1 METCLWIRLVLG
13 GALGATA
20 VSMSN
25 FIVRYKVGKNP
36 SLVKRP
42 FNTVL
47 MGILSVLL
55 CSFSTVYIGGRIS
68 LVQELITAV
77 FVYFVCVGTIVDNRI
92 RIIANEMV
100 ALIAGMGIIYRI
112 SYGDPLGQLLNS
124 LLAVAFMVVLLLIS
138 LKIGQWLKL
147 SSLMLGAG
155 DFKLLLAVALVSG
168 YPGVQ
173 TALLNM
179 AVALLVFITAGIVTK
194 RLTLYSTFPMA
205 GFIFFGLWTFLLQI
219 DLLSAALQILG

>member
-1 METCLWIRLVLG
+1 M
-13 GALGATA
+13 LGATA
-20 VSMSN
+20 VSLSD
-25 FIVRYKVGKNP
+25 FIVRYKMSKNP
-36 SLVKRP
+36 QLVNRP
-42 FNTVL
+42 FNAVL
-47 MGILSVLL
+47 MGILSVLI
-55 CSFSTVYIGGRIS
+55 CSVSAVHIGGRIS

-100 ALIAGMGIIYRI
+100 AAIATLGIVYRVV
-112 SYGDPLGQLLNS
+112 SGDPVGQLLSS
-124 LLAVAFMVVLLLIS
+124 LLAVAFMIVLIFIS

-173 TALLNM
+173 ITLINM
-179 AVALLVFITAGIVTK
+179 AAALLVFITIGIVTK

-205 GFIFFGLWTFLLQI
+205 GFIFFGFWTFLLNI
-219 DLLSAALQILG
+219 DVLDEVLQIL

>member
-20 VSMSN
+20 VSMSD
-25 FIVRYKVGKNP
+25 FIVRYKMSKNP
-36 SLVKRP
+36 QLVNRP
-42 FNTVL
+42 FNAVL

-55 CSFSTVYIGGRIS
+55 CSFSAVYIGGRIS
-68 LVQELITAV
+68 LMQELITAV

-100 ALIAGMGIIYRI
+100 TVIAALGIVYRVV
-112 SYGDPLGQLLNS
+112 SGDPVGQLLSS
-124 LLAVAFMVVLLLIS
+124 LLAVAFMIALLLIS

>member
-1 METCLWIRLVLG
+1 METGLWVRLILG
-13 GALGATA
+13 VMLGATA
-20 VSMSN
+20 VSLSD
-25 FIVRYKVGKNP
+25 FIVRYKMSKNP
-36 SLVKRP
+36 QLVNRP
-42 FNTVL
+42 FNAVL
-47 MGILSVLL
+47 MGILSVLI
-55 CSFSTVYIGGRIS
+55 CSVSAVHIGGRIS

-100 ALIAGMGIIYRI
+100 AAIAALGIVYRVV
-112 SYGDPLGQLLNS
+112 SGDPVGQLLSS
-124 LLAVAFMVVLLLIS
+124 LLAVAFMIVLIFIS

-173 TALLNM
+173 ITLINM
-179 AVALLVFITAGIVTK
+179 AAALLVFITIGIVTK

-205 GFIFFGLWTFLLQI
+205 GFIFFGFWTFLLNI
-219 DLLSAALQILG
+219 DVLDEVLQIL

>member
-1 METCLWIRLVLG
+1 M
-13 GALGATA
+13 LGATA
-20 VSMSN
+20 VSLSD
-25 FIVRYKVGKNP
+25 FIVRYKMSKNP
-36 SLVKRP
+36 QLVNRP
-42 FNTVL
+42 FNAVL
-47 MGILSVLL
+47 MGILSVLI
-55 CSFSTVYIGGRIS
+55 CSVSAVHIGGRIS

-100 ALIAGMGIIYRI
+100 AAIAALGIVYRVV
-112 SYGDPLGQLLNS
+112 SGDPVGQLLSS
-124 LLAVAFMVVLLLIS
+124 LLAVAFMIVLIFIS

-173 TALLNM
+173 ITLINM
-179 AVALLVFITAGIVTK
+179 AAALLVFITIGIVTK

-205 GFIFFGLWTFLLQI
+205 GFIFFGFWTFLLNI
-219 DLLSAALQILG
+219 DVLAEVLQIL

>member
-1 METCLWIRLVLG
+1 METGLWVRLILG
-13 GALGATA
+13 VMLGATA
-20 VSMSN
+20 VSLSD
-25 FIVRYKVGKNP
+25 FIVRYKMSKNP
-36 SLVKRP
+36 QLVNRP
-42 FNTVL
+42 FNAVL
-47 MGILSVLL
+47 MGILSVLI
-55 CSFSTVYIGGRIS
+55 CSVSAVHIGGRIS

-100 ALIAGMGIIYRI
+100 AAIATLGIVYRVV
-112 SYGDPLGQLLNS
+112 SGDPVGQLLSS
-124 LLAVAFMVVLLLIS
+124 LLAVAFMIVLIFIS

-173 TALLNM
+173 ITLINM
-179 AVALLVFITAGIVTK
+179 AAALLVFITIGIVTK

-205 GFIFFGLWTFLLQI
+205 GFIFFGFWTFLLNI
-219 DLLSAALQILG
+219 DVLDEVLQIL

>member
-1 METCLWIRLVLG
+1 METGLWVRLILG
-13 GALGATA
+13 VMLGATA
-20 VSMSN
+20 VSLSD
-25 FIVRYKVGKNP
+25 FIVRYKMSKNP
-36 SLVKRP
+36 QLVNRP
-42 FNTVL
+42 FNAVL
-47 MGILSVLL
+47 MGILSVLI
-55 CSFSTVYIGGRIS
+55 CSVSAVHIGGRIS

-100 ALIAGMGIIYRI
+100 AAIATLGIVYRVV
-112 SYGDPLGQLLNS
+112 SGDPVGQLLSS
-124 LLAVAFMVVLLLIS
+124 LLAVAFMIVLIFIS
-138 LKIGQWLKL
+138 LKIGQWMKL

-173 TALLNM
+173 ITLINM
-179 AVALLVFITAGIVTK
+179 AAALLVFITIGIVTK

-205 GFIFFGLWTFLLQI
+205 GFIFFGFWTFLLNI
-219 DLLSAALQILG
+219 DVLDEVLQIL

>member
-20 VSMSN
+20 VSMSD
-25 FIVRYKVGKNP
+25 FIVRYKMSKNP
-36 SLVKRP
+36 QLVNRP
-42 FNTVL
+42 FNAVL

-55 CSFSTVYIGGRIS
+55 CSFSAVYIGGRIS
-68 LVQELITAV
+68 LMQELITAV

-100 ALIAGMGIIYRI
+100 TVIAALGIVYRVV
-112 SYGDPLGQLLNS
+112 SGDPVGQLLSS
-124 LLAVAFMVVLLLIS
+124 LLAVAFMIALLLIS

-147 SSLMLGAG
+147 SSLM
-155 DFKLLLAVALVSG
+155 LAVALVSG

>member
-55 CSFSTVYIGGRIS
+55 CSLDRKS
-68 LVQELITAV
+68 
-77 FVYFVCVGTIVDNRI
+77 
-92 RIIANEMV
+92 
-100 ALIAGMGIIYRI
+100 
-112 SYGDPLGQLLNS
+112 
-124 LLAVAFMVVLLLIS
+124 VV
-138 LKIGQWLKL
+138 
-147 SSLMLGAG
+147 
-155 DFKLLLAVALVSG
+155 
-168 YPGVQ
+168 
-173 TALLNM
+173 
-179 AVALLVFITAGIVTK
+179 
-194 RLTLYSTFPMA
+194 
-205 GFIFFGLWTFLLQI
+205 
-219 DLLSAALQILG
+219 

>member
-1 METCLWIRLVLG
+1 METGLWVRLILG
-13 GALGATA
+13 VMLGATA
-20 VSMSN
+20 VSLSD
-25 FIVRYKVGKNP
+25 FIVRYKMSKNP
-36 SLVKRP
+36 QLVNRP
-42 FNTVL
+42 FNAVL
-47 MGILSVLL
+47 MGILSVLI
-55 CSFSTVYIGGRIS
+55 CSVSAVHIGDRIS

-100 ALIAGMGIIYRI
+100 AAIAALGIVYRVV
-112 SYGDPLGQLLNS
+112 SGDPVGQLLSS
-124 LLAVAFMVVLLLIS
+124 LLAVTFMIVLIFIS

-173 TALLNM
+173 ITLINM
-179 AVALLVFITAGIVTK
+179 AAALLVFITIGIVTK

-205 GFIFFGLWTFLLQI
+205 GFIFFGFWTFLLNI
-219 DLLSAALQILG
+219 DVLDEVLQIL

>member
-1 METCLWIRLVLG
+1 METGLWVRLILG
-13 GALGATA
+13 VMLGATA
-20 VSMSN
+20 VSLSD
-25 FIVRYKVGKNP
+25 FIVRYKMSKNP
-36 SLVKRP
+36 QLVNRP
-42 FNTVL
+42 FNAVL
-47 MGILSVLL
+47 MGILSVLI
-55 CSFSTVYIGGRIS
+55 CSVSAVHIGGRIS

-100 ALIAGMGIIYRI
+100 AAIAALGIVYRVV
-112 SYGDPLGQLLNS
+112 SGDPVGQLLSS
-124 LLAVAFMVVLLLIS
+124 LLAVAFMIVLIFIS

-173 TALLNM
+173 ITLINM
-179 AVALLVFITAGIVTK
+179 AAALLVFITIGIVTK

-205 GFIFFGLWTFLLQI
+205 GFIFFGFWTFLLNI
-219 DLLSAALQILG
+219 DVLAEVLQIL